1 MLKWPLGRS
10 YAENATTKR
19 TFNEHHSYIFLQL
32 STLRGEESMHLY
44 SQSQE
49 INGKGVIVMN
59 SFFYNLSN
67 YITKYLH

>member
-1 MLKWPLGRS
+1 
-10 YAENATTKR
+10 
-19 TFNEHHSYIFLQL
+19 
-32 STLRGEESMHLY
+32 MHLY

-49 INGKGVIVMN
+49 VNGKGVIVMN